1 MISQV
6 TWNVRLRTCNRNEL
20 FVCTLRDFHLLSP
33 DKKRF
38 KLRAVNRDLEPMN
51 AANFLKMAHGD
62 LPGLRQLA
70 FDFFNDTRRQMTG
83 WMALIEAGNH
93 SQLRADLHRCKGG
106 ASLFGLERIVAIIGS
121 FESQAALEGR
131 GFDITEFESELSAAE
146 KAVIALTD

>member
-1 MISQV
+1 MP
-6 TWNVRLRTCNRNEL
+6 WNVRLRIWARPKV
-20 FVCTLRDFHLLSP
+20 FFCTLRDFHLLFWDQNES
-33 DKKRF
+33 

-83 WMALIEAGNH
+83 WMALIEAGNYK
-93 SQLRADLHRCKGG
+93 QLRDDLHRCKGG
-106 ASLFGLERIVAIIGS
+106 ASLFGLERIVKLIGS
-121 FESQAALEGR
+121 VESPATLESR
-131 GFDITEFESELSAAE
+131 RFDIGEFESELSAAE